1 MQRNEARLKASP
13 AELSPSLVLRHGV
26 EATTSCVLCIHV
38 VLRPNKVS
46 KIKIAFVSFDC
57 QLCMEINGIFN
68 WINHILNQTHKVNP
82 L

>member
-13 AELSPSLVLRHGV
+13 AELSILDAETRV
-26 EATTSCVLCIHV
+26 EATTSSASCVHV

-57 QLCMEINGIFN
+57 QLCMEINGRFQ